1 MVVIVVIHI
10 LCECYK
16 CFCKYLVYNNIFM
29 WMMLQ
34 NIIIFSE
41 AYLWLMYSII
51 WRLRVFPLPSGNEN
65 QGRHKSEKIGRGVC
79 KILLLLNQVFSVA
92 SHIFVDMS
100 SLTMEQIY
108 THIYPMYG
116 NEMLL
121 NLNIIIF
128 GLFILTISAVI
139 SLPVV

>member
-1 MVVIVVIHI
+1 
-10 LCECYK
+10 
-16 CFCKYLVYNNIFM
+16 
-29 WMMLQ
+29 MMLQ

-79 KILLLLNQVFSVA
+79 KILLLLNQFFSVA

-108 THIYPMYG
+108 TH
-116 NEMLL
+116 
-121 NLNIIIF
+121 NI
-128 GLFILTISAVI
+128 SHVWK
-139 SLPVV
+139 

>member
-1 MVVIVVIHI
+1 
-10 LCECYK
+10 
-16 CFCKYLVYNNIFM
+16 
-29 WMMLQ
+29 MMLQ

-92 SHIFVDMS
+92 SHIFVDVS